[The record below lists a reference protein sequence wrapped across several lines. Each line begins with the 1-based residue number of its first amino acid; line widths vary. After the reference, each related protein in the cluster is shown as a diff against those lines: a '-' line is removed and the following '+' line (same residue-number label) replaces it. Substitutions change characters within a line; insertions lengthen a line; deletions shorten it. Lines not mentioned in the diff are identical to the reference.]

1 MLKEINTTNLKM
13 QTDRYVCGL
22 PTEIAMTGWPRE
34 FSKLALYRQ
43 KTKVS
48 L

>member
-1 MLKEINTTNLKM
+1 MM
-13 QTDRYVCGL
+13 QMDRYICRL
-22 PTEIAMTGWPRE
+22 PAEIAMSGWLRE
-34 FSKLALYRQ
+34 FSKLALHRQ